1 MKKIILLFAVFSVFT
16 SCKTSKVSKKQAH
29 DINITFMHLNDVYE
43 ISPLSNG
50 TVGGMARVATV
61 RQELLKENPN
71 TVTVL
76 AGDFLSPSV
85 IGTLRYEGK
94 GIKGKQMVDVMNA
107 VGVDWVCFGNHE
119 FDLDEKDLQ
128 ERINESRFNW
138 LNSNALEKINGELVP
153 FGKNTNGTKNPF
165 VKTTIF
171 TFKNA
176 KNEEVKVGMFG
187 VLLPSNPKDY
197 VWYDDFFEAA
207 KKSYAELKPQCD
219 FVVGLTHLNK
229 VDDAKLAEMLP
240 DLKLIM
246 GGHDHDNMIQKIGN
260 VTLAKADANAKTV
273 YIHKIVF
280 NKETKKVKVNS
291 ELKKIDEKINE
302 NPEVAVVVKKWE
314 DIEDGAFKAL
324 GLNKDEVITDLKE
337 PLDGHESVV
346 RNMQGNMGEMI
357 AKSMLDASP
366 KTIDCAFFNG
376 GSIRIDDVVSGKITQ
391 LDVLRILPFGGKV
404 VEVKMRGRLLERILD
419 AGLVNKGS
427 GGYLQ
432 WQKIAYDETKKEWK
446 INGKLLDVNQ
456 DYTVA
461 TSDFLLTG
469 KEKNL
474 GFFTKQNPDIQSVI
488 DTYPEND
495 ARNDIRKA
503 VIAYLKKQ

>member
-1 MKKIILLFAVFSVFT
+1 MKKLIIYFSIISIFAA
-16 SCKTSKVSKKQAH
+16 CRTSKISNNHEH
-29 DINITFMHLNDVYE
+29 DINISFLHLNDVYE
-43 ISPLSNG
+43 ISPLDNG
-50 TVGGMARVATV
+50 KTGGMARVATV
-61 RQELLKENPN
+61 RQELLAENPN

-119 FDLDEKDLQ
+119 FDLDENDLQ

-153 FGKNTNGTKNPF
+153 FGKISNGTKIPL

-171 TFKNA
+171 TFKNT
-176 KNEEVKVGMFG
+176 KNDEVKVGMFG
-187 VLLPSNPKDY
+187 VVLPSNPKDY

-207 KKSYAELKPQCD
+207 KKAYFELKPQCD
-219 FVVGLTHLNK
+219 FVLGLTHLNK

-260 VTLAKADANAKTV
+260 VILAKADANAKTA
-273 YIHKIVF
+273 YIHRIVF
-280 NKETKKVKVNS
+280 NKETKAIKVSS
-291 ELKKIDEKINE
+291 ELKKINE
-302 NPEVAVVVKKWE
+302 QIADNNEVSVVVKKWE
-314 DIEDGAFKAL
+314 NIQDGAFKAL
-324 GLNKDEVITDLKE
+324 GLNKDEVIADLKE

-357 AKSMLDASP
+357 ANALLDASP
-366 KTIDCAFFNG
+366 KSIDCAFFNG
-376 GSIRIDDVVSGKITQ
+376 GSIRIDDEVSGKITQ
-391 LDVLRILPFGGKV
+391 LDVLRILPFGGKI
-404 VEVKMRGRLLERILD
+404 VEIKMRGRLLEQILE

-446 INGKLLDVNQ
+446 INGKILDVNQ
-456 DYTVA
+456 DYRVA

-469 KEKNL
+469 KERNL

-488 DTYPEND
+488 DTFPEND
-495 ARNDIRKA
+495 VRNDIRKA
-503 VIAYLKKQ
+503 VIAYLKKK